1 MYQQTTIVTASKERV
16 NIDLVSVRIDCIS
29 QLIQCVSTGFD
40 TQIFL
45 RKIVNIFLPISL
57 AHVLGAQKNCLI
69 ETVLLST
76 HNIYIGR
83 EIDVTHS

>member
-1 MYQQTTIVTASKERV
+1 MYQQTTKVAASRERV

-29 QLIQCVSTGFD
+29 QLIQCVSTGLD

-45 RKIVNIFLPISL
+45 RKIVNIFLPIIL
-57 AHVLGAQKNCLI
+57 AHVLGAQKNRLI

-76 HNIYIGR
+76 HNIYIG
-83 EIDVTHS
+83 